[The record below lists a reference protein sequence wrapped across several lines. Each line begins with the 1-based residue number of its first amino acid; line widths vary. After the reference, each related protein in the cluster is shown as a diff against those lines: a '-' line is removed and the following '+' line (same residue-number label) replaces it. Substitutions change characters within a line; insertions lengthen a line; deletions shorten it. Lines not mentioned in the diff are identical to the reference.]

1 MKITCVALALLGGVA
16 ALFSQGGFGP
26 PGPPPDGMPTDE
38 VKAYLTLT
46 DQQLQDLASIQSSLR
61 TAEEPLMQ
69 QMREKMQALREAL
82 HADTVD
88 SALVTQLKAAIA
100 SLQTELQSVRAP
112 YRTKALA
119 VLTEK
124 QKTSLAG
131 LQQALDLMQTA
142 FEATALNLLDR
153 PEGFPGGPGGPP
165 PR

>member
-1 MKITCVALALLGGVA
+1 MKITYVALAVLAGVA
-16 ALFSQGGFGP
+16 ALFSQGRFGP
-26 PGPPPDGMPTDE
+26 PGPPPADE

-61 TAEEPLMQ
+61 TAQEPLVQ
-69 QMREKMQALREAL
+69 QLREKMQALREAL
-82 HADTVD
+82 RADTVD

-100 SLQTELQSVRAP
+100 SLQAELQSVRAP

-119 VLTEK
+119 VLTDK
-124 QKTSLAG
+124 QKASLAS

-142 FEATALNLLDR
+142 YEAAALNLLDR